1 MDLEKIRKRISEFEK
16 KAGFSKTKTKELV
29 KMLQKEVNILKKRRG
44 KKKINHQ
51 LADILVLLM
60 QISNRTK
67 ANFSSELKN
76 WFEKSKKYI
85 EK

>member
-1 MDLEKIRKRISEFEK
+1 MDLEKLRKRISKFEK
-16 KAGFSKTKTKELV
+16 KAGFSKTKTKELA
-29 KMLQKEVNILKKRRG
+29 KMLQKEAGILSKNNST
-44 KKKINHQ
+44 KKINHQ

-67 ANFSSELKN
+67 TNFSSEVKK